1 MTSTNSLG
9 TPLEAE
15 QMLERC
21 KTLEENATALELEK
35 PISAFELYKRAAKC
49 FEQNNKMKNGI
60 KCLEKAANVLK
71 NLKSEDED
79 IFKTLEKYN
88 SVSEIYMQFG
98 KESEL
103 EKLMKNVYKQ
113 FISLTKTIREEVKNI
128 DDPYA
133 VESRLTLAS
142 AYAKAAKDNNLRNAC
157 WVDLGDKFR
166 KKAVNISNPRQ
177 AFEVY
182 NQAAKI
188 FLKGENEKL
197 KNEMLIEAAKNF
209 ATRGQ
214 QIEKSKK
221 DLILAID
228 NYRQAAILNTAA
240 TNEKDTN
247 IMNRKAEELCELIGL
262 PLDHIINYLENELG
276 LEKVSLNTYED

>member
-1 MTSTNSLG
+1 MGTS
-9 TPLEAE
+9 LESK

-21 KTLEENATALELEK
+21 KTLEENATALELDK
-35 PISAFELYKRAAKC
+35 PSSAFELYKRAAKC
-49 FEQNNKMKNGI
+49 FEQNNKMKDGI
-60 KCLEKAANVLK
+60 KCLEKAAKVLK
-71 NLKSEDED
+71 HLKTEDDD
-79 IFKTLEKYN
+79 IFKTLEKYS
-88 SVSEIYMQFG
+88 SVSEIYIQFG
-98 KESEL
+98 KESES

-113 FISLTKTIREEVKNI
+113 FISLAKTIREEVKSI

-133 VESRLTLAS
+133 AEPRLTLAS
-142 AYAKAAKDNNLRNAC
+142 AYAKAAKDSTLRNAC

-166 KKAVNISNPRQ
+166 KKAANISNPRQ
-177 AFEVY
+177 AFEVF

-188 FLKGENEKL
+188 YLKGENEKL

-209 ATRGQ
+209 ANRGQ

-228 NYRQAAILNTAA
+228 NYRQAALLNTAA

-247 IMNRKAEELCELIGL
+247 VMNRKAEELCELIGL
-262 PLDHIINYLENELG
+262 PLDHIVNYLENELG
-276 LEKVSLNTYED
+276 LEKVNPNIDDH